1 MKLWIAEK
9 RDAGLKIA
17 AAIGNGRIDGNSF
30 EFTNGDRMIW
40 ASGHLL
46 ELVQPHD
53 YDPAHKKWLI
63 AALPIIPARIKR
75 RPRDNM
81 AAERLQIMK
90 RHIVK
95 ATSVVIATDPGREG
109 EGIARQI
116 LDAAGYKG
124 PIERLW
130 SQSLAH
136 DHLVGAVKKLDPGA
150 RTEGLGIASNLR
162 QSIDWIEGINH
173 SRLYGIRYG
182 HMGETISIGRVQS
195 ATLALIVERDLLI
208 EHFKPEAY
216 YELKCDLELDGGQL
230 TLKHAPSE
238 AKRIK
243 NEAEANDRKN
253 RSEGQSAPLAVK
265 RSPKTLRPPNPFSL
279 PDLQIAT
286 SSKWGWTAANTLVVL
301 QGLYEAGRV
310 TYPRTDSAHLTD
322 DLVNEVPALL
332 RHLAKSPAY
341 AKVVPKNPVIRK
353 SVFDSSKTTDHH
365 AIIPTGKDGSPSRG
379 NADAEKLFDL
389 IARRF
394 LASVMDDA
402 KGETTSII
410 GVFGGIKYRASGL
423 AIVAPGWKAVYE
435 DTDRK
440 KSDDEETRLP
450 LIPDGKIVKLIPVDI
465 VSRETKPPGNYT
477 DGTLVKAMVAVG
489 ADNPD
494 AEIRDLMSTGIG
506 TQATRH
512 TIIET
517 LKDRRFV
524 VASGKKILS
533 TIRGRELIAHMKR
546 ENNALADPMM
556 TANLEKMLKEIEK
569 DPSKALP
576 LWNGFLARVEGDF
589 NRLKSLKWGARL
601 SLIAH
606 DEIYNRNAKNGGKR
620 SQPTN
625 RASGS
630 GQKKHYTTK
639 RAGIGANKSGQ
650 RRAPRRSKA

>member
-17 AAIGNGRIDGNSF
+17 AAIGKGKVDGNSF
-30 EFTNGDRMIW
+30 AFDNGDRMVW

-46 ELVQPHD
+46 ELIQPHD
-53 YDPAHKKWLI
+53 YNPAYKKWQI
-63 AALPIIPARIKR
+63 DALPIIPGKIRR

-81 AAERLQIMK
+81 AADRLKMMV
-90 RHIVK
+90 RHIK
-95 ATSVVIATDPGREG
+95 QATCVVIATDPGREG

-124 PIERLW
+124 PVERLW
-130 SQSLAH
+130 TQSLAH
-136 DHLVGAVKKLDPGA
+136 DHLVTAVTELAPGA
-150 RTEGLGIASNLR
+150 DTEGLGVASNLR

-195 ATLALIVERDLLI
+195 ATLTLIVERDLLI
-208 EHFKPEAY
+208 ENFKPEAY
-216 YELKCDLELDGGQL
+216 YDLKCDLQLPEGHL

-243 NEAEANDRKN
+243 DKAEAEDRKQ
-253 RSEGQSAPLAVK
+253 RSEGKSAPLTVK
-265 RSPKTLRPPNPFSL
+265 RSPKNMRPPNPFSL
-279 PDLQIAT
+279 PDLQITA
-286 SSKWGWTAANTLVVL
+286 SSKWGWTAAHTLVVL

-310 TYPRTDSAHLTD
+310 TYPRTDSAHLTND
-322 DLVNEVPALL
+322 MVNEVPALL
-332 RHLAKSPAY
+332 KHLAKFPDY
-341 AKVVPKNPVIRK
+341 AKVVPKTPVIRK

-379 NADAEKLFDL
+379 NADTEKLFDL

-394 LASVMDDA
+394 LASVMEDA
-402 KGETTSII
+402 TGETTSIV
-410 GVFGGIKYRASGL
+410 GKFGGIEYRASGL
-423 AIVAPGWKAVYE
+423 AIVIPGWKAVYE
-435 DTDRK
+435 DSDRRK
-440 KSDDEETRLP
+440 NDDEEERLP
-450 LIPDGKIVKLIPVDI
+450 RIPDQKVVTLTPVEI
-465 VSRETKPPGNYT
+465 VSRETKPPANYT

-533 TIRGRELIAHMKR
+533 TIRGRELIGHMKR
-546 ENNALADPMM
+546 EGNPLADPMM
-556 TANLEKMLKEIEK
+556 TADLEKMLKDIEEN
-569 DPSKALP
+569 PTKALP
-576 LWNGFLARVEGDF
+576 LWRGFLAKVEGDF
-589 NRLKSLKWGARL
+589 KRLKSLRWGNKL
-601 SLIAH
+601 SLVAQ
-606 DEIYNRNAKNGGKR
+606 DTIYNAHAKGGGKGPGPR
-620 SQPTN
+620 SRPSN
-625 RASGS
+625 AGKS
-630 GQKKHYTTK
+630 K
-639 RAGIGANKSGQ
+639 RYPAKAAGGTAKSAQAN
-650 RRAPRRSKA
+650 APRRSKA